1 MTVIQWKK
9 AFAVNKFLPSLWKL
23 TGESF
28 TLKEIH
34 RKCEWRKMCVLA
46 FKTCAWLFRLGCHSC
61 WKVMCSY
68 AVTMSLPGERVCVC
82 VCLCLWVCV
91 YRCICVAYLSPNG
104 AGIIKG
110 QALLFWVNTGLK
122 ICSSLSTIPSSA
134 WMIPKEEHA
143 LLSTRPW
150 LCVWPCVCCPP
161 LTTLP
166 FCLYSLCT
174 ERPLCFSV
182 ALSLSLS
189 LSYTHTHTH
198 THTHTF
204 IQVSKWEWDSLTST
218 VVKLS

>member
-1 MTVIQWKK
+1 
-9 AFAVNKFLPSLWKL
+9 
-23 TGESF
+23 
-28 TLKEIH
+28 
-34 RKCEWRKMCVLA
+34 MCVTLQA
-46 FKTCAWLFRLGCHSC
+46 GLSQLLKGDVLL
-61 WKVMCSY
+61 CSDN
-68 AVTMSLPGERVCVC
+68 VSSWRECVC

-143 LLSTRPW
+143 LLSTRPC

-174 ERPLCFSV
+174 ERPALLLCCSLS
-182 ALSLSLS
+182 LSLSLS

-198 THTHTF
+198 THTHSSRCLNGNGTH
-204 IQVSKWEWDSLTST
+204 WHL
-218 VVKLS
+218 LLLN